1 MIRPHRF
8 WQKELLEATR
18 GRRAFALK
26 FLLPL
31 LLLAPLAVTAVPVPM
46 KAVGFSA
53 AVLFIGVFGSSVRLI
68 HLRDSRM
75 LERMAVLPV
84 PPHRISA
91 EYILAGALLDG
102 VQLLL
107 PLILLI
113 AIGRYSL
120 PGVAVILLIYPATLI
135 GANAL
140 GVLVASLSASAAEG
154 HLFAVLS
161 VIGAAV
167 LSGFVPP
174 VTGAGGWSSW
184 LLPFG
189 SLTAALRTSTDGAA
203 TAAVPIAWLS
213 AVVLMGLVLANSP
226 RLFRS

>member
-1 MIRPHRF
+1 VIDPHRF
-8 WQKELLEATR
+8 WLKELLEASR
-18 GRRAFALK
+18 GRRAVALK

-31 LLLAPLAVTAVPVPM
+31 LLLAPLALGAVPASM
-46 KAVGFSA
+46 KAVGFSV

-84 PPHRISA
+84 PPHVLAA
-91 EYILAGALLDG
+91 EYILASAFLDG
-102 VQLLL
+102 AQLLI
-107 PLILLI
+107 PLVLLI
-113 AIGRYSL
+113 TAGGYSI
-120 PGVAVILLIYPATLI
+120 PSVTVILLAYPAALI

-140 GVLVASLSASAAEG
+140 GVFVASLSASAAEG

-167 LSGFVPP
+167 LSGAVP
-174 VTGAGGWSSW
+174 GAGAGWSSW

-189 SLTAALRTSTDGAA
+189 PFATTLRASPDGAPL
-203 TAAVPIAWLS
+203 TAVPIAWFS
-213 AVVLMGLVLANSP
+213 AFALLGLVLAASP
-226 RLFRS
+226 RLFRSR